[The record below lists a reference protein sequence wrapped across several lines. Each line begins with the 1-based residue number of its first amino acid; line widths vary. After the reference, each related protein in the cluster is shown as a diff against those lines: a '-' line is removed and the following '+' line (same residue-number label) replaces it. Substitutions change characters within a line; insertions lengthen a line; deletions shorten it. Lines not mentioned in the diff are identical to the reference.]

1 MTAVPDS
8 IRFDI
13 VRTAL
18 ADIIERLAEM
28 PVNAEVRELRIQA
41 ATFSRVVREWDA
53 LPPTEAQ
60 RVEVTN
66 GVIDLNVKVIA
77 LGRKSSTP

>member
-1 MTAVPDS
+1 VPDS

-66 GVIDLNVKVIA
+66 SVIDLNVKVIA